1 MDSST
6 HSAISKDPA
15 ASPTAAAAHAANIP
29 ISRHFRIAN
38 FDTFGGKA
46 RLPNQSS
53 TVRVSMPN
61 NRPNISV
68 PETVK
73 DQKPVDDFFATRLAD
88 RIRMEAWRKKLTIIR
103 GEILELAEQ
112 GSQQGLVELKRETVE
127 LARTLKRLEMLLGL
141 ADE

>member
-1 MDSST
+1 M
-6 HSAISKDPA
+6 
-15 ASPTAAAAHAANIP
+15 P
-29 ISRHFRIAN
+29 I
-38 FDTFGGKA
+38 
-46 RLPNQSS
+46 
-53 TVRVSMPN
+53 

-68 PETVK
+68 PEAVK
-73 DQKPVDDFFATRLAD
+73 DQKPADDFFAARLAD

-112 GSQQGLVELKRETVE
+112 GSQQGMVELKRETVE

>member
-1 MDSST
+1 M
-6 HSAISKDPA
+6 
-15 ASPTAAAAHAANIP
+15 PT
-29 ISRHFRIAN
+29 
-38 FDTFGGKA
+38 
-46 RLPNQSS
+46 
-53 TVRVSMPN
+53 

-68 PETVK
+68 PEAVK

-112 GSQQGLVELKRETVE
+112 GSQQGMVELKRETVE
-127 LARTLKRLEMLLGL
+127 LARTLKRLETLLGL